1 MKAATAIDVSETK
14 VSLNIAVVELF
25 TQYFTGTSSP
35 RALLI
40 LSCGQT
46 QANRQAS
53 ETKLFNKRNVIG

>member
-1 MKAATAIDVSETK
+1 MQEATAIDVSKAK
-14 VSLNIAVVELF
+14 VSLYIAIVELC

-40 LSCGQT
+40 LVRGQT
-46 QANRQAS
+46 QANRQAF